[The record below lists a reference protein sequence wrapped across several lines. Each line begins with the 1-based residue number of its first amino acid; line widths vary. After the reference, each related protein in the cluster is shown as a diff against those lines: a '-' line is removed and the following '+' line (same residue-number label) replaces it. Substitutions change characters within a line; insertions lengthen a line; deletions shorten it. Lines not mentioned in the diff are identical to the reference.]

1 MMGGFC
7 APRTDPSMQIFR
19 KLGLVVAVLGALAP
33 GAARATYSIVA
44 ADRATRQVGG
54 AVTSCVAP
62 STVAG
67 VYGSA
72 PGRGAVAS
80 QAASNRA
87 GRDRAV
93 QLLLMDAT
101 PDQIIETLTS
111 AAFDPGAS
119 RRQYG
124 VVDMMGR
131 AAGHSGT
138 GNGVFSND
146 IQGDFEGFTYAI
158 QGNILTGAAVL
169 DQAQTAFRGEACD
182 LAERLMRALEAG
194 GRNNQG
200 DRRCTVAGA
209 PSDSAFL
216 QVDRPGEPA
225 GSYLRLSVV
234 SPRRT
239 NPLPALRG
247 QFDAWRRTHPCPDG
261 TPDPPPPSPSDAG
274 VAVDARRD
282 ATTAPPPPM
291 GGTGG
296 SRPPGGTGGTGGT
309 RPPDGAPAPQPP
321 TGTGTGGATPAGTG
335 GAAGNPG
342 PAPGSPAP
350 TPPGNSNPPGPGG
363 APAAESPPAT
373 PPGCECRTGRTGPLG
388 LPTLLLIAAWIA
400 AHRRRR

>member
-1 MMGGFC
+1 M
-7 APRTDPSMQIFR
+7 PTFR
-19 KLGLVVAVLGALAP
+19 KLGLVAVALGLFVPATAL
-33 GAARATYSIVA
+33 ATYSIVA

-62 STVAG
+62 SSVAG

-93 QLLLMDAT
+93 QLLLMDVA
-101 PDQIIETLTS
+101 PEQIITTLTS
-111 AAFDPGAS
+111 PAFDTGAA

-146 IQGDFEGFTYAI
+146 IQGDVEGFTYAI
-158 QGNILTGAAVL
+158 QGNILTGAPVL
-169 DQAQTAFRGEACD
+169 SQAQAAFQRDDACD

-194 GRNNQG
+194 AANNQG

-209 PSDSAFL
+209 PSDSAFI

-234 SPRRT
+234 TPRRT
-239 NPLPALRG
+239 NPIPGLRT

-261 TPDPPPPSPSDAG
+261 MPVPPPPPPVDAG
-274 VAVDARRD
+274 MDPRRD
-282 ATTAPPPPM
+282 AAPPPD
-291 GGTGG
+291 TA
-296 SRPPGGTGGTGGT
+296 GGTGGTGGGSPAPRDSGST
-309 RPPDGAPAPQPP
+309 QGPGPADASSGGGAPTP
-321 TGTGTGGATPAGTG
+321 GTGGAGAPPAPAPAPVTPPPGGAGGGAPPGSTPPTAPAGQ
-335 GAAGNPG
+335 
-342 PAPGSPAP
+342 SPAP
-350 TPPGNSNPPGPGG
+350 M
-363 APAAESPPAT
+363 A
-373 PPGCECRTGRTGPLG
+373 PGCECRASGGGSVAGMPV
-388 LPTLLLIAAWIA
+388 LLLPVVWLVA
-400 AHRRRR
+400 RRRRRH